1 MPRCGNLSIQA
12 AALPRAATA
21 DAESGPSEEI
31 AHLFSCCGWESP
43 RDPPLGP
50 SQQVYLGAEWKRKMR
65 PSSGSLS
72 LWSPGYCLTGNEQ
85 NCTQTAAL
93 ERSGCKSSPGERGGE
108 RKSLGG
114 GVGKRKKEKRRRKE
128 AGAERRGEERNRL
141 LHSLIHPSS
150 AFQGQ
155 L

>member
-31 AHLFSCCGWESP
+31 ARLFSCCGWESP

-50 SQQVYLGAEWKRKMR
+50 SQQVFLGAEWKRKTR

-85 NCTQTAAL
+85 NRTQTAVL
-93 ERSGCKSSPGERGGE
+93 ERSGCKPSPGEGAGREKVWVGGRRRERRTRGGGRRGLQRGGE
-108 RKSLGG
+108 
-114 GVGKRKKEKRRRKE
+114 KR
-128 AGAERRGEERNRL
+128 GTGC
-141 LHSLIHPSS
+141 STV
-150 AFQGQ
+150 
-155 L
+155 